1 MKKDTLLTWQMKKI
15 LGEKKYVYKKAHNL
29 ENVGIKVKQ
38 LITNKDSNSASF
50 VFHSECTIST

>member
-1 MKKDTLLTWQMKKI
+1 MKKI